1 MVIKS
6 VSILDDIRVNLKNQ
20 IDNINVENYQTSKLV
35 VVITTNCIYKPLDE
49 SKIIDIINT
58 LCNDNNTPI
67 SDTYISLIALGN
79 EYTVLIEPTSLK
91 YSNLL
96 IEYLNCMYMITPC
109 SMLNCNVLELID
121 QIKNRNTTSNK
132 INQFSNVSTI
142 NLT

>member
-96 IEYLNCMYMITPC
+96 IEYSIVCT
-109 SMLNCNVLELID
+109 
-121 QIKNRNTTSNK
+121 
-132 INQFSNVSTI
+132 
-142 NLT
+142 